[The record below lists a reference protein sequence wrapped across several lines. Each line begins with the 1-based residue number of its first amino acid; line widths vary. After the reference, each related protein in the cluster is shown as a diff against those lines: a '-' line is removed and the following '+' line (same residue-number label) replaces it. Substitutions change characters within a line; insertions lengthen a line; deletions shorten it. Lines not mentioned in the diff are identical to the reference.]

1 MSGIRPNKEQFI
13 ALTNAPDEGP
23 VVMLNLLKFKPRE
36 GVSEYNK
43 YGGAAVQMVEARG
56 GKVLWMGKVDQT
68 LIGDLDS
75 DAWDAVALVQYPTR
89 KPFLEMT
96 TSQDHAAAHEPRDP
110 ASEPRPLLARPPA
123 QRLLSWAARSPPA
136 RLNRTSTTPP

>member
-1 MSGIRPNKEQFI
+1 QRSGWQHRARTACSQRCRSRFHRGDSHMSGIRPNKEQFI

-68 LIGDLDS
+68 LIGDLDA
-75 DAWDAVALVQYPTR
+75 DAWDAVALVQYPSR
-89 KPFLEMT
+89 KTFVEMT
-96 TSQDHAAAHEPRDP
+96 TSKEYDAAHEHR
-110 ASEPRPLLARPPA
+110 
-123 QRLLSWAARSPPA
+123 
-136 RLNRTSTTPP
+136 